1 MEAHSILKAKM
12 HHADFLF
19 PNPTQIEIYFIEPT
33 KVLQNILS
41 EALLTRTNPWVF
53 FALKQ
58 LDQDKTTSN
67 DSLDALVLPFMSPY
81 HSATQ
86 GLGRRGGGN
95 VGRGTSQSQ
104 SSL

>member
-1 MEAHSILKAKM
+1 M
-12 HHADFLF
+12 HHADFLS

-41 EALLTRTNPWVF
+41 EPLLNRTNPRVF

-67 DSLDALVLPFMSPY
+67 DSLGALVLPFMSPY

-86 GLGRRGGGN
+86 GPGEGEGKCWERH
-95 VGRGTSQSQ
+95 VSEPKF
-104 SSL
+104 SLERM